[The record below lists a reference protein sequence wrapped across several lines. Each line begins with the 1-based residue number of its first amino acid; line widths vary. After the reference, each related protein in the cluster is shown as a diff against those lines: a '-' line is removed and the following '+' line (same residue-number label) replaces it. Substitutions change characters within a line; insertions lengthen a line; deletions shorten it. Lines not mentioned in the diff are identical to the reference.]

1 MHAQTPVATPFPV
14 PAASGA
20 PLAPSSPA
28 RSCGILRVITCGS
41 VDDGKSTL
49 IGRLLHETQSVHSDH
64 LDAVRRASAARR
76 SEQLDLSLLT
86 DGLRAEREQGI
97 TIDVAYRAFSTEKRR
112 FILADTPGHVQYT
125 RNMATGASTAD
136 AAILLVDARQGV
148 VEQTRRHACI
158 ASLLGIRH
166 LVVCVNKMDLVGHC
180 AEHLARVR
188 REFLDFAAV
197 ARPDGLSSL
206 AERASIAFLPIS
218 ALHGDNVVGHSERMP
233 WHAGPSLL
241 GLLESLPDA
250 ESPILA
256 PPRFPVQFV
265 IRANGHRSH
274 DYRGY
279 AGRLASGSLRVGDR
293 IVALPSGAASRIA
306 RLHIGSEDVDAIRAS
321 QSAAIVLEDDIDVS
335 RGDLLVA
342 ETRPGYT
349 SPQLGSEVIANMI
362 WMHRNALQ
370 PGRQILVKHCTRTV
384 AARVTAIRHRI
395 DLNHGSADTTTD
407 KLELNEIGCVELRL
421 ASEIAFDAYA
431 HNRTTGSLIAIDP
444 QSNATVGAGMLVVA
458 RGHATVDLDARPS
471 EELPA

>member
-1 MHAQTPVATPFPV
+1 MQAPTPVSATS
-14 PAASGA
+14 PAPRHAGT
-20 PLAPSSPA
+20 PLAPP
-28 RSCGILRVITCGS
+28 RPERHDGMLRAITCGS

-49 IGRLLHETQSVHSDH
+49 IGRLLHETASVHSDH

-97 TIDVAYRAFSTEKRR
+97 TIDVAYRAFSTPKRR

-166 LVVCVNKMDLVGHC
+166 LVVCVNKMDLVAHG
-180 AEHLARVR
+180 AEHLERVQT
-188 REFLDFAAV
+188 EFLDFAAA
-197 ARPDGLSSL
+197 ARPDGRGSI
-206 AERASIAFLPIS
+206 AERASIALLPIS
-218 ALHGDNVVGHSERMP
+218 ALHGDNIVRRSERMP
-233 WHAGPSLL
+233 WHAGPTLL
-241 GLLESLPDA
+241 ELLESLPDA
-250 ESPILA
+250 QSPIDA

-265 IRANGHRSH
+265 IRAHGDRAD

-293 IVALPSGAASRIA
+293 VVSLPSGATSRIA
-306 RLHIGSEDVDAIRAS
+306 RLHIGSENVEAIRAS

-335 RGDLLVA
+335 RGDLLTA
-342 ETRPGYT
+342 EARPGHA
-349 SPQLGSEVIANMI
+349 SAHLGSVVIANVI
-362 WMHRNALQ
+362 WMHRHALQ
-370 PGRQILVKHCTRTV
+370 PGRQILVKHCTRTI
-384 AARVTAIRHRI
+384 AARVTAIRHRV
-395 DLNHGSADTTTD
+395 DLSRGAADTTANS
-407 KLELNEIGCVELRL
+407 LELNEIGCVELRL
-421 ASEIAFDAYA
+421 ASEIAFDEYA

-444 QSNATVGAGMLVVA
+444 HSNATIGAGLLVA
-458 RGHATVDLDARPS
+458 PQSHATVDLDARPS
-471 EELPA
+471 EDPPA

>member
-1 MHAQTPVATPFPV
+1 
-14 PAASGA
+14 
-20 PLAPSSPA
+20 
-28 RSCGILRVITCGS
+28 
-41 VDDGKSTL
+41 
-49 IGRLLHETQSVHSDH
+49 
-64 LDAVRRASAARR
+64 
-76 SEQLDLSLLT
+76 
-86 DGLRAEREQGI
+86 
-97 TIDVAYRAFSTEKRR
+97 
-112 FILADTPGHVQYT
+112 
-125 RNMATGASTAD
+125 
-136 AAILLVDARQGV
+136 
-148 VEQTRRHACI
+148 
-158 ASLLGIRH
+158 
-166 LVVCVNKMDLVGHC
+166 
-180 AEHLARVR
+180 
-188 REFLDFAAV
+188 
-197 ARPDGLSSL
+197 
-206 AERASIAFLPIS
+206 
-218 ALHGDNVVGHSERMP
+218 
-233 WHAGPSLL
+233 
-241 GLLESLPDA
+241 
-250 ESPILA
+250 
-256 PPRFPVQFV
+256 
-265 IRANGHRSH
+265 
-274 DYRGY
+274 
-279 AGRLASGSLRVGDR
+279 
-293 IVALPSGAASRIA
+293 VALPSGAASRIA